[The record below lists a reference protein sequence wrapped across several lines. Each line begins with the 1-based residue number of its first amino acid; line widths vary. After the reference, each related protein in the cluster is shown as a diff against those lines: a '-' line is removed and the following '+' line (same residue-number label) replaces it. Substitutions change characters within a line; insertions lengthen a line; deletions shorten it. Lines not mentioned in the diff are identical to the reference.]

1 MQEIRGGCFSL
12 SVLMPKPGKSMGGV
26 DASAEESNGMTTGG
40 AWRPREESSSMG
52 TLAGVWHM
60 SSGRGVRSHPAAH
73 GHFGRSLQTKKNGGD
88 ALAEDAEAGQNGED
102 ALANIFVQV

>member
-1 MQEIRGGCFSL
+1 
-12 SVLMPKPGKSMGGV
+12 
-26 DASAEESNGMTTGG
+26 
-40 AWRPREESSSMG
+40 
-52 TLAGVWHM
+52 M

>member
-1 MQEIRGGCFSL
+1 
-12 SVLMPKPGKSMGGV
+12 
-26 DASAEESNGMTTGG
+26 
-40 AWRPREESSSMG
+40 
-52 TLAGVWHM
+52 M

-102 ALANIFVQV
+102 ALANIFVQVRDRSREPCGPQKTLAFRPESAIQARRGGYGGAVRP